1 LVTSWPTWD
10 EWLATLPLDV
20 RDSAISLAA
29 RFEELGA
36 PDSEVWVRS
45 EISENIPQLAR
56 FMILRSL
63 WREAISPWMD
73 VGALNDLAAARRL
86 IDAGA
91 DPHDVL
97 LVARA
102 GAYDAVAAAVGVLD
116 EGGDPDAGENAP
128 GWHLVETDAECN
140 PTGRDI
146 GGLHES
152 LCWRRTRPTSR
163 ALTCGGDALGVG
175 TEAAASLSC
184 DGIGASMKMVEV
196 THATGHALVGSRSTR
211 RTTFR

>member
-1 LVTSWPTWD
+1 MTFWPTWG
-10 EWLATLPLDV
+10 EWLATLPPDV
-20 RDSAISLAA
+20 RDSAVSLAG
-29 RFEELGA
+29 RFRELGA
-36 PDSEVWVRS
+36 EDPEEWARS

-56 FMILRSL
+56 FMVLRAL

-73 VGALNDLAAARRL
+73 ASNLSDVAAAQRL

-102 GAYDAVAAAVGVLD
+102 GAYEAVVAAVGIID
-116 EGGDPDAGENAP
+116 GCGDPNARESDP

-140 PTGRDI
+140 PTGREI

-152 LCWRRTRPTSR
+152 LGETDPS
-163 ALTCGGDALGVG
+163 GN
-175 TEAAASLSC
+175 E
-184 DGIGASMKMVEV
+184 GADLWE
-196 THATGHALVGSRSTR
+196 
-211 RTTFR
+211 